1 MLTIADKG
9 GWGSEKCQQKEFK
22 GTKNVDRENN
32 LFKFDHI
39 C

>member
-9 GWGSEKCQQKEFK
+9 GWGSEKISTKVFL
-22 GTKNVDRENN
+22 GTQNVDREDNWFR
-32 LFKFDHI
+32 FKHM